1 MKIKKNTVSLSRLA
15 KQEIIKYI
23 KHEKLQPDEQLP
35 SELILME
42 MMGVSRH
49 TVREALVLLE
59 QEEYIYKIQGK
70 GTFINKLPMKI
81 ESGLEKLES
90 ISEIIKSFGSKPG
103 GKCLKVVDALP
114 TKQMMEKLKIKQDE
128 IVTTI
133 TRIKT
138 ADEKVAVFCVDT
150 IPKHFLRQQTPNFM
164 ENISMFNLLRDQY
177 NINIEYAVA
186 EIIPTFPTAEMIETL
201 GVNNQELFLLLNQ
214 IHYDTMGI
222 PIIYSMDYFSPE
234 CFKFKV
240 NRKK

>member
-1 MKIKKNTVSLSRLA
+1 MKIKQKSVSLSRLA
-15 KQEIIKYI
+15 KQEIVKFI

-35 SELILME
+35 SELVLME
-42 MMGVSRH
+42 MLGVSRH

-59 QEEYIYKIQGK
+59 QDKLIYKIQGK
-70 GTFINKLPMKI
+70 GTFVNKLPMKI

-103 GKCLKVVDALP
+103 GKCLKVEDRLP
-114 TKQMMEKLKIKQDE
+114 TKQMMEKLKINEDE

-150 IPKHFLRQQTPNFM
+150 IPKHFLLEHAPSFK
-164 ENISMFNLLRDQY
+164 ENISMFKLLRDKY
-177 NINIEYAVA
+177 NIEIEYAVA

-201 GVNNQELFLLLNQ
+201 AVERQELFLLLKQ
-214 IHYDTMGI
+214 IHYDTLGI

>member
-1 MKIKKNTVSLSRLA
+1 MKIKQKSVSLSRLA
-15 KQEIIKYI
+15 KQEIVKFI

-35 SELILME
+35 SELVLME
-42 MMGVSRH
+42 MLGVSRH

-59 QEEYIYKIQGK
+59 QDKLIYKIQGK
-70 GTFINKLPMKI
+70 GTFVNKLPMKI

-103 GKCLKVVDALP
+103 GKCLKVEDRLP
-114 TKQMMEKLKIKQDE
+114 TKQMMEKLKINEDE

-150 IPKHFLRQQTPNFM
+150 IPKHFLLEHAPSFK
-164 ENISMFNLLRDQY
+164 ENISMFKLLRDKY
-177 NINIEYAVA
+177 NIEIEYAVA

-201 GVNNQELFLLLNQ
+201 AVERQELFLLLKQ
-214 IHYDTMGI
+214 IHYDTLGI
-222 PIIYSMDYFSPE
+222 PIIYYMDYFSPE